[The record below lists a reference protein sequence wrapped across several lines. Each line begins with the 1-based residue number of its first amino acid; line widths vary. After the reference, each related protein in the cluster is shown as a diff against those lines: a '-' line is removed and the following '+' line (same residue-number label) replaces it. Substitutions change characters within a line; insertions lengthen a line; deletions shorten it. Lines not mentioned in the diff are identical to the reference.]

1 MTLQPTSPNSTFQN
15 AFLAQYKQEF
25 GFVLDKPIIVDD
37 IRVRGIGKSFD
48 TLGKGVWVEIKE
60 LEERGW
66 TDAYGKEE
74 NKKAEVYFEECG
86 MEKVE
91 VYLLGKL
98 RPGDRVS
105 G

>member
-1 MTLQPTSPNSTFQN
+1 MTMQPTSSSSFRE

-25 GFVLDKPIIVDD
+25 GFVLDKAIIVDD

-48 TLGKGVWVEIKE
+48 TLGKGVWEEMKE

-66 TDAYGKEE
+66 SDAKGKEE
-74 NKKAEVYFEECG
+74 EKAAEVYYEEKG
-86 MEKVE
+86 REQVE

-98 RPGDRVS
+98 KPGNRVL